1 MTVENFEVIDA
12 LGISKENG
20 EVVLTIADHLTWENP
35 SEHFEILESKIG
47 RYLDFIQ
54 SGQLVESVPDAVNRQ
69 VRISIFCKY
78 QPSAHAH
85 NFLTAAERQL
95 ADVGVKLSFSELHD
109 GY

>member
-1 MTVENFEVIDA
+1 MIDA
-12 LGISKENG
+12 LGISKETG
-20 EVVLTIADHLTWENP
+20 EVVLTISDHLTWENP
-35 SEHFEILESKIG
+35 SQHFEILESKIG

-54 SGQLVESVPDAVNRQ
+54 SGQLLESVPDAVNPQ

-78 QPSAHAH
+78 EPSVQAH

-95 ADVGVKLSFSELHD
+95 ADVGVKLSFGEMPD

>member
-12 LGISKENG
+12 LGISKESG
-20 EVVLTIADHLTWENP
+20 EVVLTISDHLTWENP
-35 SEHFEILESKIG
+35 SEHFEILECKIG

-54 SGQLVESVPDAVNRQ
+54 SGQLLESVPDAANRH

-78 QPSAHAH
+78 PPSAHAH
-85 NFLTAAERQL
+85 SFLTAAERQL
-95 ADVGVKLSFSELHD
+95 AEVAVKFSFGELPD